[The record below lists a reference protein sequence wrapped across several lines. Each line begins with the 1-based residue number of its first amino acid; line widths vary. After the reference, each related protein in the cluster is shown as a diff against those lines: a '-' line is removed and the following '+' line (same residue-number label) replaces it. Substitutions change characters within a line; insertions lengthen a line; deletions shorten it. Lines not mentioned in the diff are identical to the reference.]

1 MNTLEIATI
10 YIRSLVAIPSL
21 AAIAMY
27 GMYLQQMTDTVLGI
41 IVMGIVSCVLMEV
54 YKEAQAAKAQA
65 AKAGV

>member
-10 YIRSLVAIPSL
+10 YIRSLVAIPAL

-41 IVMGIVSCVLMEV
+41 IVTGIVSCVLMEIW
-54 YKEAQAAKAQA
+54 KEAQAAKT
-65 AKAGV
+65 GD